1 MSLTT
6 SLNNAY
12 SGLRAS
18 SQRAEVVS
26 NNVSNAL
33 VENYTSKS
41 AEVSSNRLGGVR
53 IDGIV
58 RREDSVAT
66 SARRLNDA
74 RLGYAEV
81 KSEAL
86 QRVETAFGLPDSA
99 GSLANRAADF
109 ESDLRG
115 LANAPASIPDA
126 RAVFSSASEYA
137 NKLNAISLKN
147 AEIRTGADA
156 AIAQEVTRLNQ
167 ALEEIE
173 DINKL
178 VIQGEISGRDTTVLK
193 DERDALVD
201 KVASIVPV
209 NTYMRKDGAIALFT
223 PSGGALIDGRAREFG
238 FQQATIVTAGMSLS
252 GGSLF
257 GLTVDGQAV
266 DVNSGPGYYDGGSL
280 SAHFEMRDTTIPE
293 IDARLDA
300 LARDLIERFQD
311 PAVDP
316 TLAAGDPGLF
326 TDGGAAFDPLN
337 ELGLAGRVSVNA
349 SVDPKQ
355 GGVLSNLRD
364 GMSSTAPLASGD
376 NTILRNMLNALVTPV
391 APNPALLISSALS
404 APDFTA
410 ALTADIA
417 QFSLHED
424 EQFAYLNGEQAIL
437 RTSELDK
444 LAVDTDDEM
453 QQLIAIEQAYA
464 ANARVISVVDE
475 LMQTLISI

>member
-12 SGLRAS
+12 SGLSAS
-18 SQRAEVVS
+18 SRRAEVVS

-33 VENYTSKS
+33 VESYTSKS

-58 RREDSVAT
+58 RREDGVAT

-74 RLGYAEV
+74 RVGNSEV

-86 QRVETAFGLPDSA
+86 AQVEGAFGLPDSP

-109 ESDLRG
+109 EADLRG

-126 RAVFSSASEYA
+126 RAAFSSASEYA
-137 NKLNAISLKN
+137 AKFNAIATKN
-147 AEIRTGADA
+147 AEIRTGADS
-156 AIAQEVTRLNQ
+156 AIAQDVTTLNL

-173 DINKL
+173 DINTL
-178 VIQGEISGRDTTVLK
+178 VIQGQISGRDTTILK

-209 NTYMRKDGAIALFT
+209 NSYLRKDGAIALFT
-223 PSGGALIDGRAREFG
+223 LAGGSLIDGKARVFG
-238 FQQATIVTAGMSLS
+238 FQQATIVTPSMSLA

-257 GLTVDGQAV
+257 GLTVDGNAV

-293 IDARLDA
+293 IDARLDS
-300 LARDLIERFQD
+300 LARDLVERFQD

-316 TLAAGDPGLF
+316 TLAVGDPGLF
-326 TDGGAAFDPLN
+326 TDAGGAFDPLN
-337 ELGLAGRVSVNA
+337 ELGLAGRISLN
-349 SVDPKQ
+349 STVDPKQ
-355 GGVLSNLRD
+355 GGALSNLRD
-364 GMSSTAPLASGD
+364 GMNATVSLASGD
-376 NTILRNMLNALVTPV
+376 NTILRNMLEALVAPV
-391 APNPALLISSALS
+391 APAAALMIPSTLS
-404 APDFTA
+404 APDFSA

-424 EQFAYLNGEQAIL
+424 EQFAYLIGEQSIL

-475 LMQTLISI
+475 LMQTLLSI